1 MSTGFRVV
9 PDDLGGAEQR
19 AARCAVSFIVPAF
32 QASATLPATIASIRA
47 SAPADAEIVVVDDG
61 SLDAT
66 LEIARELAD
75 VIVPRP
81 CQAGAAR
88 ARNDGARA
96 SSGDVLFFVDADVT
110 VDRAATEGA
119 LRHLDRGAAAVF
131 GAYEPLPPPGYRNV
145 ATTHKNL
152 LHHYTHLRG
161 AGDAQTFWSGFGAVR
176 RAAFFAVR
184 GFDPAVT
191 TGADVE
197 DIHLGYRLRAA
208 GFEIVLDPTLQVQ
221 HHKRYTLRTMIL
233 SDVLHRAVPWTRA
246 MLDERTFNPDL
257 NLRAHAIVCGLT
269 TIAIPITLGA
279 ALWIGRPAL
288 ATAALLTVAWVG
300 LHARF
305 LLYVAAQWDT
315 RGTLASAALL
325 FLYYLYGI
333 TGTVL
338 GVFAYLLRHGRNAE
352 APRLRIEPVP
362 DDGRP
367 DVTVAVV
374 ADPGERFAAL
384 SALTAP
390 APWWELLVVAA
401 EAPPWLP
408 EGARFLRA
416 EVGADRND
424 MRQLALDE
432 ARGHMFAVL
441 DADCVPEPGWL
452 EQIREAAHTTA
463 VMVAGSFHDDR
474 RSLRRRAEQIVRYWQ
489 WRPERPRGWTVDH
502 PSNNAAYRTDV
513 VRQVGGFTHTAG
525 LPIRLTSFGA
535 RPVRFEPGIGVMLR
549 TERTTWS
556 FVRGVAGVSRLRAAA
571 TVEYLDIS
579 KGHRAV
585 LVASTPVSTLL
596 SLVRIVRS
604 AMRDGLADRSFWL
617 SLPLSAVGLT
627 ASGIGR
633 CEGLLR
639 PERIFGAGTDGL
651 HDLDVL
657 PAEVAAGGR

>member
-1 MSTGFRVV
+1 VSTGFRVV

-19 AARCAVSFIVPAF
+19 PARCAVSFIVPAF
-32 QASATLPATIASIRA
+32 QASATIAATIASIRA

-61 SLDAT
+61 SLDST
-66 LEIARELAD
+66 LELARELAD
-75 VIVPRP
+75 VVVPRP

-110 VDRAATEGA
+110 VNRAATEGA

-131 GAYEPLPPPGYRNV
+131 GAYEPLPPPAYRNV

-288 ATAALLTVAWVG
+288 AGVALLTVAWVG

-305 LLYVAAQWDT
+305 LLYVARQWDA

-352 APRLRIEPVP
+352 APRLRLEPVA
-362 DDGRP
+362 DDGRI

-384 SALTAP
+384 SAFTTP

-401 EAPPWLP
+401 EPPAWLP
-408 EGARFLRA
+408 EGARFLHA
-416 EVGADRND
+416 EPGADRNE
-424 MRQLALDE
+424 MRQLALDH
-432 ARGHMFAVL
+432 AQGRMLAVL

-452 EQIREAAHTTA
+452 EQIRDAAHTTT

-525 LPIRLTSFGA
+525 LPIRLSRFGA

-579 KGHRAV
+579 AGHRAV
-585 LVASTPVSTLL
+585 LVASTPVSTLV

-617 SLPLSAVGLT
+617 SLPLSAVGLA

-639 PERIFGAGTDGL
+639 PERIFGADVDGL

-657 PAEVAAGGR
+657 LDEAAAGGR